1 MNGMTYSPPNLGRWI
16 IWGATALLMLL
27 LPLLFKSGFA
37 VTLLTQMGIGII
49 FALSY
54 NMLLGQAGMLS
65 FGHAVYSGLGAY
77 FAIHAL
83 SVMGKGFPVAVTWLP
98 LIGGLAGAFFGCI
111 FGYVSTKRAGT
122 TFAMISMGLAE
133 LVFNCSLMFPGF
145 FGGEGGISANRVVG
159 TPFLGIDYKSGTQ
172 VYYLVAVWT
181 FVCMAA
187 MYAFT
192 HTPLGRISNAVR
204 DNPERAEF
212 VGYDTQKVRWIV
224 MIVSSFFAG
233 VAGGLSAIMFEIV
246 TAENV
251 SAVRSGGVLLA
262 TFIGGIT
269 FFFGPILGACLFAFF
284 VIALSEFTKAW
295 LLYLGFFFVIM
306 VMYAPGGLASLIMM
320 QFPIAQVGRLKEM
333 LMPYAKCLGAML
345 VMLAGSI
352 VLIETGYYASL
363 ELVNGPTTKLWGVGY
378 DVTGAAPWLIGVG
391 LLAFGA
397 WLFRVTVTQL
407 SVKWSSVQEEIAR
420 RAGLGAGVT
429 K

>member
-1 MNGMTYSPPNLGRWI
+1 M
-16 IWGATALLMLL
+16 
-27 LPLLFKSGFA
+27 
-37 VTLLTQMGIGII
+37 
-49 FALSY
+49 
-54 NMLLGQAGMLS
+54 
-65 FGHAVYSGLGAY
+65 
-77 FAIHAL
+77 
-83 SVMGKGFPVAVTWLP
+83 
-98 LIGGLAGAFFGCI
+98 LAGPT
-111 FGYVSTKRAGT
+111 S
-122 TFAMISMGLAE
+122 
-133 LVFNCSLMFPGF
+133 
-145 FGGEGGISANRVVG
+145 
-159 TPFLGIDYKSGTQ
+159 
-172 VYYLVAVWT
+172 
-181 FVCMAA
+181 MAA

-391 LLAFGA
+391 LLALGA

>member
-1 MNGMTYSPPNLGRWI
+1 MNAMTYSPPNLGRWI
-16 IWGATALLMLL
+16 IWGATGLLMLV
-27 LPLLFKSGFA
+27 LPLFFTKGFSI
-37 VTLLTQMGIGII
+37 TLLSQMGIGII

-83 SVMGKGFPVAVTWLP
+83 AVMGKGGWPIAVTWLP
-98 LIGGLAGAFFGCI
+98 LIGGLAGAFFGCV

-122 TFAMISMGLAE
+122 TFAMISMGLGE

-145 FGGEGGISANRVVG
+145 FGGEGGINANRVVG

-192 HTPLGRISNAVR
+192 HTPLGRMSNAVR

-224 MIVSSFFAG
+224 MIVASFFAG
-233 VAGGLSAIMFEIV
+233 VAGGLSAVMFEIV

-262 TFIGGIT
+262 TFIGGVT

-306 VMYAPGGLASLIMM
+306 VMVAPGGLASLIMM
-320 QFPIAQVGRLKEM
+320 QFPVARVGRLKEM
-333 LMPYAKCLGAML
+333 MLPYAKCLGAML
-345 VMLAGSI
+345 LMLAGAI

-363 ELVNGPTTKLWGVGY
+363 ELVNGPTTKLWGITY
-378 DVTGAAPWLIGVG
+378 DVTGAAPWLIGIG
-391 LLAFGA
+391 LLAGGTWVFRLVGA
-397 WLFRVTVTQL
+397 QL
-407 SVKWSSVQEEIAR
+407 SAKWSAVQDEIAR
-420 RAGLGAGVT
+420 RAGLTA
-429 K
+429 